1 LVSNDGKVQ
10 QKYVAEVKRL
20 FQLLDL
26 DMTLVDAL
34 IDWMDKDDVPYGV
47 GGAEDSAYY
56 SKDYK
61 IKNARLDNW
70 SELKLIVGFTPDVLK
85 RLQDV
90 ATVRPSSSASIINI
104 NTAQPLVLRA
114 IFSTM
119 SALDE
124 ETLFADRPY
133 EKVSDATN
141 NQPWK
146 QGNNLSRLKVFS
158 DTFMLRT
165 HAMFGRANVREEYV
179 LSRNGQNVT
188 LLSRERLGWQF

>member
-1 LVSNDGKVQ
+1 
-10 QKYVAEVKRL
+10 
-20 FQLLDL
+20 
-26 DMTLVDAL
+26 L
-34 IDWMDKDDVPYGV
+34 I
-47 GGAEDSAYY
+47 
-56 SKDYK
+56 
-61 IKNARLDNW
+61 I
-70 SELKLIVGFTPDVLK
+70 GFTPDVLK
-85 RLQDV
+85 RLQQV
-90 ATVRPSSSASIINI
+90 ATVRPSTGASIINI

-119 SALDE
+119 TALDE